1 MWAMLKQIAQ
11 QECLEGSGP
20 APDSVTLRFLSL
32 APRVASLNAAVKAAL
47 CDPLAPTPSLQ
58 GWCRVAARWCASPKS
73 GSGM

>member
-11 QECLEGSGP
+11 QECSEGAGSGP

-47 CDPLAPTPSLQ
+47 CDPLAATPSLQ
-58 GWCRVAARWCASPKS
+58 GMVGQA
-73 GSGM
+73 